1 MDSTCADQQP
11 FGSPSRPPFTPP
23 DLSSSPTPP
32 RPRSSLSSKSSIGRL
47 TPLDCRKAHRS
58 YDGSSPLSRK
68 SLRYSLRASD
78 VAHHQQLSPH
88 PPLLPPVLPINTVL
102 PGTRPRSLLHQQ
114 GKVIAGHIRVHSSSD
129 TDLSAP
135 VALSDK
141 PHDHGR
147 TKLSRVTCK
156 SPAGIQ
162 CSIGS
167 RPASLTS
174 IPQGMRNFEPLP
186 PLLQHSQVR
195 ASIH

>member
-1 MDSTCADQQP
+1 MDSTCANQQSLA
-11 FGSPSRPPFTPP
+11 SPSRPPLTPP

-32 RPRSSLSSKSSIGRL
+32 RPRSSLSSKSSIGHL

-68 SLRYSLRASD
+68 SLRYSVRASD

-102 PGTRPRSLLHQQ
+102 PEARPRFLLHQQ
-114 GKVIAGHIRVHSSSD
+114 GQFIAGHIRVLSSSD
-129 TDLSAP
+129 TDLTAP
-135 VALSDK
+135 FALSDK

-147 TKLSRVTCK
+147 TTRSGVTCK

-162 CSIGS
+162 SSVGS
-167 RPASLTS
+167 RPASLKS
-174 IPQGMRNFEPLP
+174 IPQGMRNFNPLP
-186 PLLQHSQVR
+186 PLQHSQVR
-195 ASIH
+195 ASIS